1 MEGCAS
7 STARLLCPTLG
18 PWMTALPHQMRA
30 RTVADRSSKCAA
42 PSSMSV
48 GSAYSRGVVRRRL
61 ILGSWPFQPAVAAM
75 LVGVWGGDGGGS
87 GVAHSPWAHPR
98 RPTATRAG
106 GGHGPWVSS
115 SPFGAATTFNEARA
129 RWFVLSE
136 ARCGSQ
142 WSFFCSLTIVHTVP
156 SSDVGEAAGREEEG
170 GRG

>member
-1 MEGCAS
+1 V
-7 STARLLCPTLG
+7 R
-18 PWMTALPHQMRA
+18 
-30 RTVADRSSKCAA
+30 VVDRS
-42 PSSMSV
+42 PSV
-48 GSAYSRGVVRRRL
+48 PHTRPLDDRSASPDESPDGGGPLIEMCGAIVDVSRQRILAWRRASPPHPGFL
-61 ILGSWPFQPAVAAM
+61 AFSAGGLWM